1 MQFLQLYDVITAF
14 SNVAKNVA
22 RNTNLKIL
30 LPLQEIVLPL
40 LPLMEMPC
48 SLMLFAPGPYLLMR
62 KNDAVLTISAS
73 IVVDLA
79 ILRKIALSNDLLL
92 TGYRVYLPWETLPS
106 SHSRWSVPGQPIS
119 STICL
124 QLFRYPISPTIW
136 LQLSRHS
143 IPPTIDPQLPIF
155 RRLCNPPTYKSFS
168 HPHFTP
174 PRLWCYCML
183 HGPKLCPRTRLFPRP
198 TPQTNPCRSY

>member
-1 MQFLQLYDVITAF
+1 MMQFLQLYDVITAF
-14 SNVAKNVA
+14 SNVAKNVTRNTNLKILLPLQEIVSIKLHGISIRGSRGRTISC

-119 STICL
+119 STICR
-124 QLFRYPISPTIW
+124 QLFRYPISPTI
-136 LQLSRHS
+136 
-143 IPPTIDPQLPIF
+143 
-155 RRLCNPPTYKSFS
+155 
-168 HPHFTP
+168 
-174 PRLWCYCML
+174 
-183 HGPKLCPRTRLFPRP
+183 
-198 TPQTNPCRSY
+198 